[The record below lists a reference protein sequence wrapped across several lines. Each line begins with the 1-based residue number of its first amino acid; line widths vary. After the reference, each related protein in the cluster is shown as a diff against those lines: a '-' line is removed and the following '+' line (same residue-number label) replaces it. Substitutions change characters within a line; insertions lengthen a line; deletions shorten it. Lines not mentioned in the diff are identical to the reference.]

1 MTNRRSV
8 NDDVVIINPLFPIP
22 EGLRDFTY
30 EDREFAFDPD
40 TDKYENDTDD
50 VSVGSEDG
58 EEEEPE
64 AVPAVP
70 KTFSIIKQTIRTKA
84 DGSQVVDLTVEVEA
98 VKGAEKY
105 EFRLTNKDTGK
116 STVV

>member
-1 MTNRRSV
+1 MTNRRSP
-8 NDDVVIINPLFPIP
+8 NSDVTIVDPLFPIP

-30 EDREFAFDPD
+30 EDREFPFDPD
-40 TDKYENDTDD
+40 IDKNDT
-50 VSVGSEDG
+50 EDSGLGEEGEG
-58 EEEEPE
+58 EEEDVIPQI
-64 AVPAVP
+64 P
-70 KTFSIIKQTIRTKA
+70 KTFKIVKQTIRTLK

-98 VKGAEKY
+98 VKGADKY